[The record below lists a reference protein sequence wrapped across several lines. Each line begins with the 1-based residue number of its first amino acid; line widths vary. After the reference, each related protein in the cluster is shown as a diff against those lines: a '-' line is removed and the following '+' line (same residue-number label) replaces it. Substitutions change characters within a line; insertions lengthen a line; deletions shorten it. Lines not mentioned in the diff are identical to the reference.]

1 MLSVKLNR
9 KPNERSF
16 DNFVDSFFSELPD
29 LFAKDFNGLETKG
42 SVPVNVKETAEGYQL
57 EVVAPG
63 FEKTD
68 FSISLDQQL
77 LTIAAEKKSEVEKE
91 GNKQIRREYSYRSFK
106 RIFTVDEKID
116 ATKIEASYINGVL
129 VLNLPKKEEVKEAAK
144 AITIK

>member
-9 KPNERSF
+9 KQGERSF
-16 DNFVDSFFSELPD
+16 DNFVDSFFTEFPA
-29 LFAKDFNGLETKG
+29 LFHNDFNGTQTKG
-42 SVPVNVKETAEGYQL
+42 SVPVNVKETTEGYQL

-63 FEKTD
+63 FEKSD

-77 LTIAAEKKSEVEKE
+77 LTIAAEKKSEEEKE
-91 GNKQIRREYSYRSFK
+91 GNKQVRREYSYRSFK

-116 ATKIEASYINGVL
+116 ATKIEATYINGVL
-129 VLNLPKKEEVKEAAK
+129 GLNLPKKEEVKEAAK